1 MGFFEHG
8 LFVPRLVLSQ
18 LLDVL
23 ATFYNVFNGGS
34 GKRVLD
40 RVYLMLFLAT
50 IAIIVL
56 LAIFTSGPAKAS
68 VPDPT
73 DPASLAERTLTN
85 DRGSINLGNQK
96 CLP

>member
-1 MGFFEHG
+1 MERG
-8 LFVPRLVLSQ
+8 LAVPRLVLSQ
-18 LLDVL
+18 LLVVL
-23 ATFYNVFNGGS
+23 AAFYNVFDGGS

-40 RVYLMLFLAT
+40 RIYLMLFVAM

-56 LAIFTSGPAKAS
+56 LVIFTSGAATAS

-85 DRGSINLGNQK
+85 DRWLMNRGNREFR
-96 CLP
+96 P